1 MKWSKVMV
9 LLVLAV
15 AGLPCV
21 IGRGLRKASQ
31 EVRRPFRSADSGS
44 ASHHLQLA
52 AETSQHRQTN
62 LEWLSGAESNTL
74 LQQQVAVEALATE
87 ETKLV
92 ATESRLE
99 AQQTSL
105 QSLMQMIAAK
115 ARMRGL
121 HGGPLPKPEK
131 IAEDFKSVPD
141 KIEEEAQTTPTP
153 ESMKLKFWN
162 VEHVLGIGIY
172 LVQVLIAAVLYVAYL
187 KHSYPKLEHDDL
199 LAERFQFS
207 LMDVRHLQRDAQI
220 CVCAWFCC
228 GIRWADTVSSQS
240 VKYLRF
246 WQALLIFELLFL
258 CQGITLG
265 VTGLVWLTLVVVGRQ
280 KIRQNY
286 RIVAW
291 TLPNLLGDIL
301 VWALCAPCA
310 VAQEARQVEFVEPYP
325 ILTGRYGSKPGPD
338 GPLPDPAAP
347 MKESWA
353 PQGEPTPREDSVNG
367 RN

>member
-1 MKWSKVMV
+1 MKWATLMV
-9 LLVLAV
+9 LLVMAI

-21 IGRGLRKASQ
+21 IGRGLREASQ
-31 EVRRPFRSADSGS
+31 EVRPFRSADSGS
-44 ASHHLQLA
+44 ASDLQLA
-52 AETSQHRQTN
+52 VAAAREKSQRRQSN
-62 LEWLSGAESNTL
+62 LEWLSGAESHTL
-74 LQQQVAVEALATE
+74 LQQQVAVEALAAE

-105 QSLMQMIAAK
+105 QALMQMIAAK
-115 ARMRGL
+115 ARMRRL
-121 HGGPLPKPEK
+121 HGGGLPQPEE
-131 IAEDFKSVPD
+131 IAEEIKTVPD

-153 ESMKLKFWN
+153 ESMKIKFWN

-172 LVQVLIAAVLYVAYL
+172 LLQVLIAAVLYVAYL
-187 KHSYPKLEHDDL
+187 KHSYPKLEPDDL

-246 WQALLIFELLFL
+246 WQALLIFELLFV

-265 VTGLVWLTLVVVGRQ
+265 VTGLVWLTLVVIGRQ
-280 KIRQNY
+280 KIREKY
-286 RIVAW
+286 GIVAW
-291 TLPNLLGDIL
+291 TLPNLLGDVL

-310 VAQEARQVEFVEPYP
+310 VAQEARQVELVEPYP
-325 ILTGRYGSKPGPD
+325 TLTGPYGAGKAGPD

-353 PQGEPTPREDSVNG
+353 PQGDEYFDHVEHL
-367 RN
+367 